1 MNADHR
7 FFTKSRLISL
17 PQLYRDSYE
26 AMHLA
31 KGHIFI
37 IFLALF
43 VLSVSFFKETSALFR
58 IRWEI
63 ILPITFLVL
72 TLYISL
78 LYIYQKFGFSSKTFQ
93 TFDFISKIAFVICI
107 ATIIYFTKDP
117 RTAWWV
123 PFFVFIVLISQL
135 SDFHWLYFL
144 TLAFCPALVGILFIF
159 DPGLSTGGPTG
170 LSLFHRSFPLFIA
183 IVAPVLYYFQCRL
196 RHNELL
202 IKTNNIQLITELNDL
217 KITLERERISRDL
230 HDSLGASLTGNI
242 LYSEIAREELHKN
255 PEKVGEI
262 LEQIESLSRDALVK
276 MREAVYSIM
285 EDKEVLQNFSKYI
298 YQKSLDI
305 LKLKDIAFRCNS
317 SKMIDPKLSSK
328 VKFNL
333 YRIIGEWLTNIL
345 RHSNATKVDLS
356 FALEDN
362 RVLIIIQDNGK
373 GFNRKKGLSNG
384 SGLKNI
390 QHRVSDIGGEVS
402 ISSEPGEGSIL
413 KITLPL

>member
-1 MNADHR
+1 MNANQR
-7 FFTKSRLISL
+7 FFIKKRLVTL
-17 PQLYRDSYE
+17 PELYRDSYE
-26 AMHLA
+26 AMHLV
-31 KGHIFI
+31 KGHLYI

-43 VLSVSFFKETSALFR
+43 VLSVSFFKETSVLFR

-63 ILPITFLVL
+63 ILPITFLAL
-72 TLYISL
+72 L
-78 LYIYQKFGFSSKTFQ
+78 LYITLIYTYQKLGFSSKTFQ
-93 TFDFISKIAFVICI
+93 TFDFISKIVLVVCI
-107 ATIIYFTKDP
+107 TTIIYFTKDP

-144 TLAFCPALVGILFIF
+144 TFALCPAVLGILFIF
-159 DPGLSTGGPTG
+159 DPSLSRGGPTG
-170 LSLFHRSFPLFIA
+170 ISLFHRAFPLFIA
-183 IVAPVLYYFQCRL
+183 MVAPILYYFQCRL
-196 RHNELL
+196 RQNELL

-262 LEQIESLSRDALVK
+262 LEQIESLSRDALIK

-305 LKLKDIAFRCNS
+305 LKLKNIAFQCNS
-317 SKMIDPKLSSK
+317 SRMIDHKLSSK

-333 YRIIGEWLTNIL
+333 YRIISECLTNIL
-345 RHSNATKVDLS
+345 RHSNATKVDLF
-356 FALEDN
+356 FAFEDN
-362 RVLIIIQDNGK
+362 KVLIIIQDNGK
-373 GFNRKKGLSNG
+373 GFNRKDNLSNG

-390 QHRVSDIGGEVS
+390 QHRVSDMGGEIS
-402 ISSEPGEGSIL
+402 ISSKSGEGSKL
-413 KITLPL
+413 KIILPL